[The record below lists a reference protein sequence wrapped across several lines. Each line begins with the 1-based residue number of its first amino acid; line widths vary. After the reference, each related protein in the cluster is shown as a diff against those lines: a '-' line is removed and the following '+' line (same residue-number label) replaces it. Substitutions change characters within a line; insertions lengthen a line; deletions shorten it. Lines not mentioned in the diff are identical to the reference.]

1 VVIAQRD
8 RGRRRTDR
16 VNAGRVILSTGR
28 LDPPAAVIAAVSEL
42 RWSIGRCFRFRT
54 QVLGLKRLFS
64 GKPEAVAIPGYGAGI
79 ACLRLAHAVGG
90 RVPTDADRMPSFY
103 L

>member
-1 VVIAQRD
+1 VVV
-8 RGRRRTDR
+8 G
-16 VNAGRVILSTGR
+16 AGDEDVVEPGEL
-28 LDPPAAVIAAVSEL
+28 LADPSEL
-42 RWSIGRCFRFRT
+42 RWSIERCLRFLK